1 MGDESPPEVPAPAEV
16 EPGLW
21 TCAEVAVP
29 AALADA
35 SLGITHLVSIGC
47 PPPDDPTGG
56 VRTVE
61 TLRLDLEDE
70 DDGDLLTQIPDTVAF
85 IRGGLSARQRGSPP
99 GETSGDGAA
108 DAPDAKSVGGVLV
121 HCHAGQSRSVAVAMA
136 HIMRARGLEVA
147 EALRVCQK
155 NNPAASPNAG
165 FIAQLTLWSSMD
177 CKLNMADEAYRMY
190 VVAKMAREREYNGYV
205 QATSVRPDPG
215 LSSSWLSSSGA
226 TNVMPFVGTD
236 AASLAPVGPPN
247 GGGAEAG
254 VAISCRK
261 CRRLGARREY
271 AAARA
276 RRGHG
281 RAQLARALEGDAR
294 DFRRWHRARSV
305 ERGFER
311 RSVPQRLPGA
321 PGVDE
326 GHRGRSDGG
335 QAVLPEVRREGG
347 PLQLGGDPVR
357 VRRVGRARVLR
368 AERKGGRHA
377 VHRHVVSVVRGR
389 HF

>member
-61 TLRLDLEDE
+61 TLRLDLEDD

-85 IRGGLSARQRGSPP
+85 IRGGLSACQRGSPP

-226 TNVMPFVGTD
+226 ANVMPFVGTD

-261 CRRLGARREY
+261 CRRL
-271 AAARA
+271 
-276 RRGHG
+276 
-281 RAQLARALEGDAR
+281 LARGANTLPHTPGEGMDAR
-294 DFRRWHRARSV
+294 SWRARSRGTREISGGGIERALSNAGSNADLCRNVFLEPLAWMKGV
-305 ERGFER
+305 EEGPTEGKLCCPKCDAKVGHFNWVGIRCGC
-311 RSVPQRLPGA
+311 GA
-321 PGVDE
+321 WVAPAFYVQSAKVDVMPYT
-326 GHRGRSDGG
+326 GT
-335 QAVLPEVRREGG
+335 
-347 PLQLGGDPVR
+347 
-357 VRRVGRARVLR
+357 
-368 AERKGGRHA
+368 
-377 VHRHVVSVVRGR
+377 
-389 HF
+389 

>member
-1 MGDESPPEVPAPAEV
+1 MQPR
-16 EPGLW
+16 LW
-21 TCAEVAVP
+21 RTP
-29 AALADA
+29 
-35 SLGITHLVSIGC
+35 VSGSRTWF
-47 PPPDDPTGG
+47 PSGARRADDPTGG

-190 VVAKMAREREYNGYV
+190 VVARCARARV
-205 QATSVRPDPG
+205 QEGWSRPRPCARTRG
-215 LSSSWLSSSGA
+215 SSSWLSSSGA

-254 VAISCRK
+254 VAIDVP
-261 CRRLGARREY
+261 CRRLLARGAIDT
-271 AAARA
+271 ARA

-311 RSVPQRLPGA
+311 RSVPQRLPGS
-321 PGVDE
+321 PW
-326 GHRGRSDGG
+326 RG
-335 QAVLPEVRREGG
+335 
-347 PLQLGGDPVR
+347 
-357 VRRVGRARVLR
+357 
-368 AERKGGRHA
+368 
-377 VHRHVVSVVRGR
+377 
-389 HF
+389 